1 VNYYPSSAH
10 VKEERDGEERDGE
23 GGLWRDLNQIVSL
36 RIQVYEGL
44 KTHSSMKPP
53 PLYFRS
59 RPSLLLVI
67 SPLPCNEVAPG
78 RSVLNEE

>member
-44 KTHSSMKPP
+44 TPTPLFQVEAKPLAYHLSS
-53 PLYFRS
+53 
-59 RPSLLLVI
+59 SL
-67 SPLPCNEVAPG
+67 
-78 RSVLNEE
+78 